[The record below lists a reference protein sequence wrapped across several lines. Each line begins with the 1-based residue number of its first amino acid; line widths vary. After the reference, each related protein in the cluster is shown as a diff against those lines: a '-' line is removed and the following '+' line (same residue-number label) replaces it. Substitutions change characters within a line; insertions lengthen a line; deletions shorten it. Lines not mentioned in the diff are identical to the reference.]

1 MMPRMSAQQGSVRRD
16 DAPPFDMQLG
26 LFKKLD
32 HETKQYQLVP
42 VPNDRRFSH
51 TWVLGK
57 TGVGKSTSL
66 VRWAIDDILAGH
78 GIAFFDPHGDAAE
91 EILKHIPP
99 SRREDVIYFNPF
111 ELSIGFNIFDTI
123 PEERQ
128 GFVASS
134 LVDTFKSV
142 WGYGSIA
149 TPTLDQFLYNGAR
162 ALIDYPGGTLFHLK
176 FLLTSASF
184 RKRVLKNVRD
194 PVIADFWRT
203 DFETHMPEREQRER
217 TLSTLN
223 KIGALISDPAL
234 RASISQS
241 RSRLDFRKMMDSSKI
256 FIACLPQ
263 GQLGLE
269 KSSLVGSL
277 LMSQLHL
284 AALTRSSERRPFH
297 VYADECHLFA
307 PSTLCEMLSGIRKF
321 GVSLVLAHQYLDQLP
336 DSLRSALLG
345 TVGTVVAFRIGV
357 LDAELLEPEFRLT
370 NDDYSLCELPP
381 FEAYVRDGFHTQRLV
396 MPEVAHPVFPTS
408 VAKIKNASRAKY
420 ALERKAIEEK
430 LARFIAK
437 T

>member
-1 MMPRMSAQQGSVRRD
+1 MMHRLLT
-16 DAPPFDMQLG
+16 MQLG
-26 LFKKLD
+26 LINKLD

-42 VPNDRRFSH
+42 VLNDRRFSH
-51 TWVLGK
+51 SWVIGK

-78 GIAFFDPHGDAAE
+78 GVAFFDPHGDAAD
-91 EILKHIPP
+91 EILRHIPP

-111 ELSIGFNIFDTI
+111 ELAIGFNIFDTI

-128 GFVASS
+128 GFVAST

-142 WGYGSIA
+142 WGYGGIS

-176 FLLTSASF
+176 FLLTSPEF
-184 RKRVLKNVRD
+184 RDRVLDKVRD
-194 PVIADFWRT
+194 PVIRDFWRT

-241 RSRLDFRKMMDSSKI
+241 RSRLDFKSMMDTGKI

-269 KSSLVGSL
+269 KSSLIGSL

-284 AALTRSSERRPFH
+284 AALTRSTERRPFH
-297 VYADECHLFA
+297 VYVDECHLFA
-307 PSTLCEMLSGIRKF
+307 PATLCEMLSGIRKF

-345 TVGTVVAFRIGV
+345 TIGTTIAFRIGV
-357 LDAELLEPEFRLT
+357 LDAETLEPEFRLN
-370 NDDYSLCELPP
+370 NDDYRLSELPP
-381 FEAYVRDGFHTQRLV
+381 YHAYVHNGFQTQRLN
-396 MPEVAHPVFPTS
+396 MPEISSPVYPASAT
-408 VAKIKNASRAKY
+408 KIKNASRAKY
-420 ALERKAIEEK
+420 AVDRKLIEAK

-437 T
+437 L